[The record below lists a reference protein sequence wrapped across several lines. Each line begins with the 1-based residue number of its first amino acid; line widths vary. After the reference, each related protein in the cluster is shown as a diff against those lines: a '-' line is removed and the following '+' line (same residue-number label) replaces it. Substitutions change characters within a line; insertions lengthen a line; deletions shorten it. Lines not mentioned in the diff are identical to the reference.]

1 MKADPGDDEEKLA
14 AGAAGESPAAAD
26 PAAAPDI
33 DLDAAAPAPAAD
45 DDEDDGFMSPAEAK
59 LAEANERY
67 VRLMADFD
75 NFRKRSSKE
84 RTELLQGAGE
94 DLLRDVLPVVDNLER
109 ALAAGAAAGAN
120 AADAV
125 VKGVELTLRQFK
137 SVLARHG
144 VERIEAA
151 GQPFDPHR
159 HEAIAQVEREDVTED
174 TVAEELESGYLVRGR
189 VLRPVK
195 VRVAKPKAVP
205 AAAPDGE
212 TPG

>member
-1 MKADPGDDEEKLA
+1 MPGRDDVK
-14 AGAAGESPAAAD
+14 ESFEAVPEPAEAE
-26 PAAAPDI
+26 
-33 DLDAAAPAPAAD
+33 LDATGVAAEAEAEAD
-45 DDEDDGFMSPAEAK
+45 DDGFMSPADAK

-75 NFRKRSSKE
+75 NFRKRAAKE
-84 RTELLQGAGE
+84 RVELLAGAGE

-125 VKGVELTLRQFK
+125 VKGVELTLRQFQ

-144 VERIEAA
+144 VERIPAK
-151 GQPFDPHR
+151 GQPFDPHQ
-159 HEAIAQVEREDVTED
+159 HEAIAQVELEDITED
-174 TVAEELESGYLVRGR
+174 TVVEELEPGYLIRGR

-195 VRVAKPKAVP
+195 VRVAKPKP
-205 AAAPDGE
+205 AGPAE
-212 TPG
+212 